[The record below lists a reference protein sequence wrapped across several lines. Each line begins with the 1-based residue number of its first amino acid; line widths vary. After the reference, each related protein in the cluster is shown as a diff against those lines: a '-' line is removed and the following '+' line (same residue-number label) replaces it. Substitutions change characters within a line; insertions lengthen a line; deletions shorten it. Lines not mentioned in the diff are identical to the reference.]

1 MTIYTCAI
9 YTTIT
14 MNKTQLFWEGGAM
27 VATYEGVSRSLWTSR
42 LERELQMVQLSTT
55 RCYFVSQSSEFCYN
69 NPLCCLSVYSYKHIF
84 CNRLSPE
91 TSGYTLMLWIQ
102 EGPDVN
108 KDSTPIT
115 IFLLPSWK

>member
-69 NPLCCLSVYSYKHIF
+69 NPLCCFSMSVFCCCLFHYQLSLETFVYA
-84 CNRLSPE
+84 L
-91 TSGYTLMLWIQ
+91 
-102 EGPDVN
+102 V
-108 KDSTPIT
+108 
-115 IFLLPSWK
+115 LPFDTT